1 MMSFWKDV
9 LVVLAAAASHGASQ
23 GPLPDNNIYIEALSN
38 GGTWMRVGNSFNNDY
53 SINQAM
59 ETAQFQFPG
68 QRIRAVDANNRL
80 VGML

>member
-1 MMSFWKDV
+1 MSFWKII
-9 LVVLAAAASHGASQ
+9 LMAMAGAADRNAPS

-38 GGTWMRVGNSFNNDY
+38 GGTWMRVGNSFNSDY